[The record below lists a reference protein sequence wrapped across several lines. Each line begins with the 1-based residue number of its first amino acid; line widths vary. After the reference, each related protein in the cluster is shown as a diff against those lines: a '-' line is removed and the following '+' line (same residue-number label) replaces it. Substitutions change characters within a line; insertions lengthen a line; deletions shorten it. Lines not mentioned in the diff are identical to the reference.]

1 MSPDKKKYLMT
12 AIILGAIAMSSGLLI
27 GGAHLITKDP
37 IAQNEINKINSG
49 LGEIYEQKVTVE
61 KDGDITAEQRK
72 ENELKFVEHIYY
84 INDENNNSIGRA
96 FKTSGSNSYG
106 KITLIIGFDNNA
118 VYKGLSIIVNEQS
131 FASTLVDE
139 YITPIEEAED
149 KDRAIADVTCGA
161 TYGAKLV
168 RDMINNAGDA
178 FNKIKI

>member
-12 AIILGAIAMSSGLLI
+12 AIILGCIAMSSGLLI
-27 GGAHLITKDP
+27 GGVHLITKDP
-37 IAQNEINKINSG
+37 IDKNEKNKINNG
-49 LGEIYEQKVTVE
+49 LSEIFAQKVVIE
-61 KDGDITAEQRK
+61 KQSDVTAEQRK
-72 ENELKFVEHIYY
+72 ENELSYVDHVYY
-84 INDENNNSIGRA
+84 INDENSNSIGRA

-149 KDRAIADVTCGA
+149 KDRAIADVNCGA

-168 RDMINNAGDA
+168 RDMINNAEDA